1 MRVLVISD
9 IHLEFGPFS
18 LPSNLSQFHVAIFA
32 GDISRP
38 LSAGVE
44 WLGKLRQGFLEGKPI
59 IYVPGNHEF
68 YHEEYY
74 NSLRIGQELAVSYGI
89 ELLAPGRMVI
99 GGVRFIGC
107 TLWTGFS
114 LHGTPDM
121 SRYAARHGMNDH
133 QLIKIARNGRKRK
146 FTPEDAARLHREEV
160 GFLSNNLSGPFDGP
174 TIVVTHHAPHPGSVQ
189 PRFQGDQLAPAYATD
204 LSVLIDRFQ
213 PELWIHGHDHGSHDY
228 TVGQTRV
235 LANPAGYPLRGGGR
249 ENPTFIPGLVV
260 DVAAR
265 V

>member
-18 LPSNLSQFHVAIFA
+18 LPSNLSKFHAAIFA

-38 LSAGVE
+38 LSSGIE
-44 WLGKLRQGFLEGKPI
+44 WLETQRHGVLKGKPI

-68 YHEEYY
+68 YQEEYY
-74 NSLRIGQELAVSYGI
+74 NAVRIGQELAASYGI
-89 ELLAPGRMVI
+89 ELLAPGHVVI
-99 GGVRFIGC
+99 GGARFIGC
-107 TLWTGFS
+107 TLWTDFS
-114 LHGTPDM
+114 LQGTPEM

-133 QLIKIARNGRKRK
+133 RLIKIARNGRKRN

-160 GFLSNNLSGPFDGP
+160 AFISNNLSVPFSGP

-189 PRFQGDQLAPAYATD
+189 PKFRGDQLAPAYATD
-204 LSVLIDRFQ
+204 LSALIDRYQ

-228 TVGQTRV
+228 TVGKTRV
-235 LANPAGYPLRGGGR
+235 LANQAGYPLRGGGR

-260 DVAAR
+260 DVAA
-265 V
+265 